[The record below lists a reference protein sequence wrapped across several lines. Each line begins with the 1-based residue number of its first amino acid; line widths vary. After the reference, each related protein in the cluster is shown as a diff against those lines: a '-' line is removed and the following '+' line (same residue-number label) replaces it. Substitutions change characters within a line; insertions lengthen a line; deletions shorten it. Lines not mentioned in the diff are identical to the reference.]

1 MIRTLLT
8 ASCFRKAIESIYL
21 APAKTN
27 DIFTNR
33 NKRFRLLKKSA
44 LALFFILPFLVGSQ
58 KAEATH

>member
-27 DIFTNR
+27 DIFTKPRPWENR
-33 NKRFRLLKKSA
+33 VSVPGKIRS
-44 LALFFILPFLVGSQ
+44 G
-58 KAEATH
+58 